1 MMRPRV
7 TIGMPVY
14 NCESTI
20 AESIGSILNQT
31 FADWQ
36 LIVYDDGSSDGTV
49 VIAKL
54 FRDPR
59 IRIIETGR
67 NMGLGHCLNEIVA
80 QCDTDFF
87 ARMDGDDVS
96 YPTRLEEQL
105 KFLSQHPDVDLVGGW
120 MMVFQTSAGR
130 FGVRRGAQ
138 SHEHIC
144 KNPAGGIPMP
154 HPTWLGRSA
163 WFRNNPYDPRALRM
177 EDWELLMRTY
187 RKSKFA
193 NVPRVVLGYREDA
206 LSIAKLIQARGNI
219 CRTAIRYAREHRM
232 YRFAAQCLAGQI
244 ARLALDVTAVGTRLD
259 RRLLKH
265 RVPRAPIDLIAEW
278 NDVLEETRARVA
290 GEIGASD
297 TQEHA

>member
-36 LIVYDDGSSDGTV
+36 LIVYDDGSSEGTV

-87 ARMDGDDVS
+87 SCSSR
-96 YPTRLEEQL
+96 R
-105 KFLSQHPDVDLVGGW
+105 VG
-120 MMVFQTSAGR
+120 
-130 FGVRRGAQ
+130 
-138 SHEHIC
+138 
-144 KNPAGGIPMP
+144 
-154 HPTWLGRSA
+154 
-163 WFRNNPYDPRALRM
+163 
-177 EDWELLMRTY
+177 
-187 RKSKFA
+187 
-193 NVPRVVLGYREDA
+193 
-206 LSIAKLIQARGNI
+206 
-219 CRTAIRYAREHRM
+219 
-232 YRFAAQCLAGQI
+232 
-244 ARLALDVTAVGTRLD
+244 
-259 RRLLKH
+259 
-265 RVPRAPIDLIAEW
+265 
-278 NDVLEETRARVA
+278 
-290 GEIGASD
+290 
-297 TQEHA
+297 